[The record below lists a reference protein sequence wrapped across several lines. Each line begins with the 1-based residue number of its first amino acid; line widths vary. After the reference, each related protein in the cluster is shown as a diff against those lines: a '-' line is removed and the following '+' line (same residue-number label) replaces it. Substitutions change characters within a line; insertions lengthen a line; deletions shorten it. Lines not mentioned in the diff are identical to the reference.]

1 MTSSIGSS
9 YGSMPMMHRPD
20 PTQMASKLFSK
31 LDTKNQGYID
41 KSDLQSAFA
50 QISGSSGSGS
60 SDTSVDEVFKQLDG
74 DGDGKITKDE
84 MTSGFK
90 KLADELDSQFNNMR
104 MNGHGGHGHHG
115 GMEGMAGAGGMPP
128 PPPQGAQGGQDSGFT
143 KDELTSQLQ
152 EIGSSD
158 SKRSDFLS
166 SIVNNFD
173 KADADGDGK
182 VTRQEAR
189 AYRESTESA
198 SGSGSASSSTSGTAS
213 ADSDERKIMHKI
225 MQLMHAYGA
234 GQDAGQS
241 GVASVLSASA

>member
-9 YGSMPMMHRPD
+9 YGSMQMMHRPD

-31 LDTKNQGYID
+31 LDTKNQGYIE
-41 KSDLQSAFA
+41 KSDLQSAFS
-50 QISGSSGSGS
+50 QISGSSSSSGS
-60 SDTSVDEVFKQLDG
+60 DTGVDEVFKQLDG

-104 MNGHGGHGHHG
+104 MNGFGGQGHHG
-115 GMEGMAGAGGMPP
+115 GMQGMGGAGGMPP
-128 PPPQGAQGGQDSGFT
+128 PPPQGGQDTGFT

-152 EIGSSD
+152 EMGSAD
-158 SKRSDFLS
+158 SKRSDLIS

-173 KADADGDGK
+173 KADTDGDGK
-182 VTRQEAR
+182 VTMQEAR
-189 AYRESTESA
+189 AYKESSQNA
-198 SGSGSASSSTSGTAS
+198 SDRGSSSGSASSTAS
-213 ADSDERKIMHKI
+213 TDSSDAKQIMHKI
-225 MQLMHAYGA
+225 MQLMHAYGG

-241 GVASVLSASA
+241 GLASLLSVSA